1 MIHNVVLVSG
11 VLQSGSVI
19 HIYIYIYILIF
30 IDFKKI
36 LVIIYHPHKAKTVK
50 TVFGSDDGLSLN

>member
-1 MIHNVVLVSG
+1 MLCWFQVYCK
-11 VLQSGSVI
+11 VI
-19 HIYIYIYILIF
+19 QLYIYIYIYILIF